1 LEVTVNVQAFR
12 ELKRVLADVP
22 GCEFNIAHWHYCACG
37 HATRDAWFRKHGFTS
52 CYSFVDAADFF
63 GISRREAVHL
73 FTGNAF
79 LVWPKDV
86 IKRIDALLEAHEAA
100 DQATQHAW
108 RQAVIDDLLKR
119 ATRAAAKARDVT
131 TALVAMFV

>member
-22 GCEFNIAHWHYCACG
+22 WHEFNIANWRDCACG
-37 HATRDAWFRKHGFTS
+37 HATRDAWFRNQGFTE

-63 GISRREAVHL
+63 GISRKEAVRL
-73 FTGNAF
+73 FCGNGY
-79 LVWPKDV
+79 LVSPKNV
-86 IKRIDALLEAHEAA
+86 IKRIDAFLEAHEAA
-100 DQATQHAW
+100 DQATQHAR

-119 ATRAAAKARDVT
+119 ATRAAAKAREVT